1 MAKYEAWKG
10 KFNILLVFFGLAFSN
25 GESKIKIFG
34 MMPVDSKINDEGHQ
48 TIFTKKYFSMMEN
61 IDNQLRLFGAGI
73 TNKTVVSFA
82 KKNTDFT
89 ARFSDPCQDDR
100 VTKAFRVEPDS
111 ISNYSAIVTL
121 NLPFINNDENYLIC
135 TRDDNKSMMWIY
147 QDSYEWMKFK
157 MHKKPTTI
165 LPTWLQ
171 ILFIMCLLTMSG
183 LFSGLNLGLMSLDM
197 TELDIIARCG
207 DEKEKK
213 YAKRI
218 HPVRKRGNYLLCTI
232 LLGNVLVNNTLTIL
246 LSDLTGSGVVAVL
259 SSTAGIVVFG
269 EIVPQAICS
278 RHGLAIGAHTIW
290 FTYFFMGVTAIAS
303 YPISKI
309 LDAVLGEEIGNFYSR
324 DRLKELL
331 NVTQKQIGM
340 QYDEMKIIEGA
351 LALTQITIRDVMTPL
366 DDVYMIDINRKLDF
380 ETLSEINQSGYSRI
394 PVYEG
399 DRTNISYFLYYKDL
413 TMLDTEKNLT
423 IRQVCEFYNRKAVY
437 DFDDTKLDHILNRF
451 KSGETHMVVVQ
462 SAINYADKD
471 PDYVPIGIVTL
482 EDVIEEILQTE
493 IVDETD
499 RYTDNREKKPRKRHL
514 KDLSYFRQ
522 KPSANSL
529 TISPQLAVA
538 VYQYLSTAVESFKS
552 EYISEGV
559 LKQLIQ
565 KPSNCCRFKLGSETK
580 YDAPSDNEAAG
591 TEAKNLLYQRGKP
604 GDFFILI
611 LQGKVEIVI
620 GKEEMVFQ
628 GGSFHCFG
636 LPALT
641 DEVTD
646 QSVSGKPNDSAAVGR
661 ATMQRLSQ
669 KEAHYKPDYT
679 VRAVTD
685 LEYLRI
691 DREMYKNAL
700 QSTILERQVSKKSVS
715 KDCGLNETVPEDKQS
730 PGITSSLIELNK
742 ENKENSTLISKT
754 GSLNDIRVEMSP
766 LLKGEAEELNTTKTS
781 SNI

>member
-1 MAKYEAWKG
+1 MAKNGALRE
-10 KFNILLVFFGLAFSN
+10 KFNYLFYYYCFLLIPIIYGDSRARILGVMPLDSKVN
-25 GESKIKIFG
+25 PEGEQILYTENSVSVMENTNVRLRIFG
-34 MMPVDSKINDEGHQ
+34 P
-48 TIFTKKYFSMMEN
+48 
-61 IDNQLRLFGAGI
+61 GI
-73 TNKTVVSFA
+73 TKETKISFA
-82 KKNTDFT
+82 KKNRGDTVKYLQ
-89 ARFSDPCQDDR
+89 SCQDDR
-100 VTKAFRVEPDS
+100 VTDTFSVE
-111 ISNYSAIVTL
+111 SNSVSNNSASVTF
-121 NLPFINNDENYLIC
+121 NLSFIGESDNYLIC
-135 TRDDNKSMMWIY
+135 TRDLNNGWIY
-147 QDSYEWMKFK
+147 QDDNEWMKLSVF
-157 MHKKPTTI
+157 KKPTSI
-165 LPTWLQ
+165 LPIWLQ
-171 ILFIMCLLTMSG
+171 VIFIICLLLMSG

-207 DEKEKK
+207 DETEKK

-246 LSDLTGSGVVAVL
+246 LGDLTGSGVAAIL
-259 SSTAGIVVFG
+259 SSTAGIVIFG

-278 RHGLAIGAHTIW
+278 RHGLAIGANTIW
-290 FTYFFMGVTAIAS
+290 FTYFFMGLTAIAS

-366 DDVYMIDINRKLDF
+366 NDVYMIDINRKLDF

-399 DRTNISYFLYYKDL
+399 DRTNILFFLYYKDL
-413 TMLDTEKNLT
+413 TMLDTEKNLS

-499 RYTDNREKKPRKRHL
+499 RYTDNREKKLRKRHL
-514 KDLSYFRQ
+514 KDFSYFRQ
-522 KPSANSL
+522 KPSTNSVS
-529 TISPQLAVA
+529 ISPQLAIA
-538 VYQYLSTAVESFKS
+538 IYQYLSTAVESFKS

-565 KPSNCCRFKLGSETK
+565 KPSNFCQLKVGLENKFDT
-580 YDAPSDNEAAG
+580 ASDTEAAG
-591 TEAKNLLYQRGKP
+591 PEAKSYLYQRGKP

-611 LQGKVEIVI
+611 LQGRVEIVI

-641 DEVTD
+641 DEATEH
-646 QSVSGKPNDSAAVGR
+646 SAIGKNHDSASVGR

-700 QSTILERQVSKKSVS
+700 QSTILERQVANIHSES
-715 KDCGLNETVPEDKQS
+715 KDCGLYRNEIENERF
-730 PGITSSLIELNK
+730 PGITSSLVELNK
-742 ENKENSTLISKT
+742 KNNATVNKT
-754 GSLNDIRVEMSP
+754 GSLNDVRIEMSP
-766 LLKGEAEELNTTKTS
+766 LLSKEIDEMNKNKEG
-781 SNI
+781 SNV